1 MSKKSIAKNYIYNAS
16 YQILSMIIPLITTP
30 YVSRVL
36 GAESIGIYSYT
47 VSIVT
52 YFILFGSLGV
62 GMYGKIEVA
71 YVQDNKKE
79 RSKIF
84 FEIILLRLITMII
97 SALIYYRYFII
108 NNEYSIYYIILLVEF
123 ISACLDISWFFQGLE
138 EFKKVVIRNMFVK
151 IISVLAIIFFVK
163 AKEDLYK
170 YFIINVLG
178 ILLGNLTLWLYIPKY
193 IQKIGIRE
201 LKVLRHIK
209 PNIALFIPQV
219 AIQVYNILD
228 KTMLGNILASKSE
241 VGYYEQSQKI
251 VKLILSI
258 ITSMGTV
265 MTPRMAN
272 IYSNGNKEEMQKY
285 MKQSFYFV
293 LILSIPII
301 LGLFSI
307 ADRFVPLFFGKGYE
321 KTAILIKITSPII
334 LIIGLSNLV
343 GMQYLLPTKR
353 TKSFTIS
360 VVAGA
365 LINFILN
372 SLLIARY
379 NSTGASIATLIAE
392 LTVTL
397 IQLYIIRNEIN
408 LLEILKNTIKY
419 ICSGIIMFVII
430 DLVNL
435 FYINSILEIAVKLI
449 LGSCVYFGF
458 LIILKDKYFTLIVIS
473 MLEKF
478 NLLNKAKG
486 EK

>member
-1 MSKKSIAKNYIYNAS
+1 
-16 YQILSMIIPLITTP
+16 
-30 YVSRVL
+30 
-36 GAESIGIYSYT
+36 
-47 VSIVT
+47 
-52 YFILFGSLGV
+52 
-62 GMYGKIEVA
+62 
-71 YVQDNKKE
+71 
-79 RSKIF
+79 
-84 FEIILLRLITMII
+84 
-97 SALIYYRYFII
+97 
-108 NNEYSIYYIILLVEF
+108 
-123 ISACLDISWFFQGLE
+123 
-138 EFKKVVIRNMFVK
+138 
-151 IISVLAIIFFVK
+151 
-163 AKEDLYK
+163 
-170 YFIINVLG
+170 
-178 ILLGNLTLWLYIPKY
+178 
-193 IQKIGIRE
+193 
-201 LKVLRHIK
+201 
-209 PNIALFIPQV
+209 
-219 AIQVYNILD
+219 
-228 KTMLGNILASKSE
+228 MLGNILASKSE